1 MLASSPDAVG
11 GGGMDVERLKRL
23 PLFDDLSRTELKRI
37 ATWTDEIDVPEGT
50 RLIAEGDFPH
60 EFLVIEEGTAEVT
73 LDGRHLRDLG
83 PGDFFGEIALL
94 EGQRR
99 TASVAATSSLRGVVM
114 FAREFKTLA
123 SEMPAV
129 AERIRSAMRSRQ
141 AASPGSRAEPTW

>member
-1 MLASSPDAVG
+1 
-11 GGGMDVERLKRL
+11 MDSQRLKEL
-23 PLFDDLSRTELKRI
+23 PLFDDLSRKELERI

-50 RLIAEGDFPH
+50 RLIGEGEFPH
-60 EFLVIEEGTAEVT
+60 EFLVIEDGTAEVT

-94 EGQRR
+94 EAQRR
-99 TASVAATSSLRGVVM
+99 TASVAATSSLRAVVM
-114 FAREFKTLA
+114 FAREFKTLT

-141 AASPGSRAEPTW
+141 AASPGS